1 MKRVMAT
8 GVFDILHPGH
18 IHYLSES
25 RKLGNELVVVVAR
38 DITARKNG
46 KDPVFDENTRLF
58 MVSQLRMVDRAVLGH
73 EEDMFK
79 TVMEIKPDIITI
91 GYDQKFDPIY
101 IVNKSKELGIN
112 LEVVRIKGYLSPINS
127 SSLARKKLLEAIQNY
142 I

>member
-25 RKLGNELVVVVAR
+25 KKLGDELVVVVAR

-58 MVSQLRMVDRAVLGH
+58 MVSQLRVVDRALLGH
-73 EEDMFK
+73 ENDIFK
-79 TVMEIKPDIITI
+79 TVKEIKPDIITI
-91 GYDQKFDPIY
+91 GYDQKFDPLFIS
-101 IVNKSKELGIN
+101 NRSKEIGIN
-112 LEVVRIKGYLSPINS
+112 LEVVRISGYVSPINS
-127 SSLARKKLLEAIQNY
+127 SSLVRKKLLDAIQNY